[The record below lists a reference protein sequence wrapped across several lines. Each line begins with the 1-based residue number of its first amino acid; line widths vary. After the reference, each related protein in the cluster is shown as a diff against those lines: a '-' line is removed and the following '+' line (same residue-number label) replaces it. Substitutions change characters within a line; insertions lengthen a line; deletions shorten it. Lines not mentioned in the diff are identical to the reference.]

1 MTKSLLFVESKPASP
16 ELVEEYHRWNDQVHV
31 PEMLT
36 IDGFV
41 SARRWQTD
49 GESFVTLYEIDTDVD
64 TARTNVRRGAHDQ
77 TRCDRDRTA
86 GGDALPESGQRADSL
101 TMTVSLA
108 GKVAIVT
115 GGASGLGQGIVEKFA
130 AAGADVVV
138 ADVNDDAGEEVAARC
153 GGRAWFRRADVAD
166 AADVEALVQAAVDR
180 FGRLDVMVNNAG
192 ISSKMHKSFLTADL
206 SDFQH
211 VMSVNV
217 LGVMLGTQAAARHM
231 AEHDGGSIINIS
243 SIGGLQPGG
252 GVMTYRASK
261 AAVIHFSK
269 SVATELA
276 PLGISVNCIAPGGI
290 PTPIL
295 ASSVSGLSPEA
306 MEKFIE
312 RTRAKMRSDRP
323 LPREGTPEDVA
334 EAALYFATSV
344 TTTGTLLTVDGGT
357 SART

>member
-1 MTKSLLFVESKPASP
+1 MTL
-16 ELVEEYHRWNDQVHV
+16 
-31 PEMLT
+31 
-36 IDGFV
+36 
-41 SARRWQTD
+41 
-49 GESFVTLYEIDTDVD
+49 
-64 TARTNVRRGAHDQ
+64 
-77 TRCDRDRTA
+77 
-86 GGDALPESGQRADSL
+86 
-101 TMTVSLA
+101 SLA

-115 GGASGLGQGIVEKFA
+115 GGASGLGRGIVEKFVR
-130 AAGADVVV
+130 AGADVVV
-138 ADVNDDAGEEVAARC
+138 ADVSDDAGEEVAAQC
-153 GGRAWFRRADVAD
+153 GARAWFRHADVAD
-166 AADVEALVQAAVDR
+166 AADVEALVAAAVDR
-180 FGRLDVMVNNAG
+180 FGGLDVMVNNAG
-192 ISSKMHKSFLTADL
+192 ISSKMHRSFLTADL
-206 SDFQH
+206 SDFQR

-231 AEHDGGSIINIS
+231 ADHDGGSIINIS

-269 SVATELA
+269 SVTTELA

-306 MEKFIE
+306 MAKFIE

-344 TTTGTLLTVDGGT
+344 TTGTVLMVDGGT
-357 SART
+357 SAASA

>member
-1 MTKSLLFVESKPASP
+1 
-16 ELVEEYHRWNDQVHV
+16 
-31 PEMLT
+31 
-36 IDGFV
+36 
-41 SARRWQTD
+41 
-49 GESFVTLYEIDTDVD
+49 
-64 TARTNVRRGAHDQ
+64 
-77 TRCDRDRTA
+77 
-86 GGDALPESGQRADSL
+86 
-101 TMTVSLA
+101 MTVSLA

-115 GGASGLGQGIVEKFA
+115 GGASGLGQGIVEKFV

-138 ADVNDDAGEEVAARC
+138 ADVNDDAGQDVAAQC
-153 GGRAWFRRADVAD
+153 EGSAWFRHADVAD

-180 FGRLDVMVNNAG
+180 FGRLDVVVNNAG

-206 SDFQH
+206 SDFQR

-231 AEHDGGSIINIS
+231 ADHEGGSIINIS

-306 MEKFIE
+306 MQKFIE

-344 TTTGTLLTVDGGT
+344 TTTGTVLTVDGGT
-357 SART
+357 SAASA